1 MTGLKW
7 FAGGKE
13 RREQAVAIID
23 EVIETIGDKSDYADL
38 KQVLHS
44 YRTELADSR
53 SATPYILSRM
63 SLEISEVVRKDQLTL
78 SPFIEERMAE
88 VRKLLAI
95 PIDVIRE
102 DFLVLRL
109 SCPLRKGRSG
119 KKVLFQ
125 PVEEQRKT
133 LKS

>member
-23 EVIETIGDKSDYADL
+23 EVIETIGDKPNYADL

-53 SATPYILSRM
+53 SALYLKQDVTGNIRSGQKRPANLVSLYRGANGRVAKIARDSLWLLM
-63 SLEISEVVRKDQLTL
+63 SLGRISW
-78 SPFIEERMAE
+78 F
-88 VRKLLAI
+88 
-95 PIDVIRE
+95 
-102 DFLVLRL
+102 
-109 SCPLRKGRSG
+109 
-119 KKVLFQ
+119 
-125 PVEEQRKT
+125 
-133 LKS
+133 

>member
-1 MTGLKW
+1 MIIRVALIERLECYTKDVIEKLVERNKEVFLMTGLKW

-23 EVIETIGDKSDYADL
+23 EVIETIGDKPNYADL

-88 VRKLLAI
+88 LRKLLAI
-95 PIDVIRE
+95 RY
-102 DFLVLRL
+102 
-109 SCPLRKGRSG
+109 GY
-119 KKVLFQ
+119 
-125 PVEEQRKT
+125 
-133 LKS
+133 

>member
-23 EVIETIGDKSDYADL
+23 EVIETIGDKPDYADL

-63 SLEISEVVRKDQLTL
+63 SLEISEVVRKDQLTF
-78 SPFIEERMAE
+78 SPIIEERMAE
-88 VRKLLAI
+88 LRKLLAI
-95 PIDVIRE
+95 RY
-102 DFLVLRL
+102 
-109 SCPLRKGRSG
+109 GY
-119 KKVLFQ
+119 
-125 PVEEQRKT
+125 
-133 LKS
+133 

>member
-23 EVIETIGDKSDYADL
+23 EVIETIGDKPDYADL
-38 KQVLHS
+38 KQVLYS

-88 VRKLLAI
+88 LRKLLAI
-95 PIDVIRE
+95 RYGYWHI
-102 DFLVLRL
+102 F
-109 SCPLRKGRSG
+109 
-119 KKVLFQ
+119 VLFHCLGYIICLNDIKIN
-125 PVEEQRKT
+125 RNN
-133 LKS
+133 